1 MAKGLE
7 IKRRIKSTRSTLKIT
22 KAMELISSVK
32 MKKASQNAVK
42 SKDFVTLSWQSI
54 SRIAKAKHNENFPL
68 FTGRKQG
75 KVLLFVITADKG
87 LAGSYNSEIL
97 KRLMSFIEENKSEQI
112 DYITIGNRG
121 TKFIRQL
128 GGNIIADF
136 RTGTHVN
143 FGQISPVGKIA
154 WDGFN
159 SSEYKSFSILYS
171 EFKSIAKQGPVIK
184 QILPVPTAQFG
195 DAEVDDFKLPD
206 IFYEPKREDV
216 LFEVIRFT
224 IRAQVYQS
232 ILEAEA
238 SEHAARM
245 IAMKNA
251 SDAAKDLA
259 DDLQFTYNQLR
270 QSSITAELA
279 EISAGRAALE

>member
-32 MKKASQNAVK
+32 MKKASQNALK
-42 SKDFVTLSWQSI
+42 SKDFVSLSWLAI
-54 SRIAKAKHNENFPL
+54 SRIARAKHDENFPL
-68 FTGRKQG
+68 FNGQKEGRI
-75 KVLLFVITADKG
+75 LMFIITADKG

-97 KRLMSFIEENKSEQI
+97 KRLLSFIEENKNERV

-136 RTGTHVN
+136 QTGGQVN

-159 SSEYKSFSILYS
+159 SKEYKKFLILYS

-184 QILPVPTAQFG
+184 QILPVPTEQFE
-195 DAEVDDFKLPD
+195 DVAVDEFKLPD
-206 IFYEPKREDV
+206 IFYEPKKEEV
-216 LFEVIRFT
+216 LSEVIRFT

-251 SDAAKDLA
+251 SDAARDLA

-270 QSSITAELA
+270 QSSITSELA

>member
-7 IKRRIKSTRSTLKIT
+7 LKRRIKSTKSTLKIT

-32 MKKASQNAVK
+32 MKKASQNALK
-42 SKDFVTLSWQSI
+42 SKDFVELSWRAI
-54 SRIAKAKHNENFPL
+54 SRIAKAKHAENFSL
-68 FTGRKQG
+68 FNTRQEG
-75 KVLLFVITADKG
+75 KILLFVITADKG

-97 KRLMSFIEENKSEQI
+97 KKLLGFMEANKGEQI
-112 DYITIGNRG
+112 DFITIGNRG
-121 TKFIRQL
+121 SKFIRQL

-136 RTGTHVN
+136 KTGGQVN

-154 WDGFN
+154 WDGFD
-159 SSEYKSFSILYS
+159 SGEYKKFLVLYS
-171 EFKSIAKQGPVIK
+171 EFKSIAKQGSIIK
-184 QILPVPTAQFG
+184 QILPVPTEQFG
-195 DAEVDDFKLPD
+195 ESEIDEFKLPNV
-206 IFYEPKREDV
+206 FYEPKREDV
-216 LFEVIRFT
+216 LYEVARFT
-224 IRAQVYQS
+224 IRAQVYQA

-251 SDAAKDLA
+251 SDAAKDLV